1 MKLLVAIKRVVDYN
15 VKIQV
20 KEDGSDVEL
29 ANVKMGINPF
39 CDIALEAAIRLRE
52 AGVASE
58 LVVVTFGP
66 FAAAE
71 QLRYGLALGADRA
84 LHYVTQDVIQDVTQ
98 NVTQA
103 DTVTDAPL
111 TPLTVARALQRVC
124 EQERPDLVLL
134 GKQSIDSDNNQVPQ
148 MLAALN
154 DWPLAACAS
163 ALTVV
168 GRELQ
173 VTCAIDGG
181 EETLA
186 MMLPAVVSADLCL
199 NEVRFASLANIM
211 KAKRKPLES
220 LPFAALGVA
229 PSYQLQQLGVM
240 APPSRRPGV
249 MVSSVEE
256 LVDKLKNEAKVLP

>member
-20 KEDGSDVEL
+20 KKDGSDVEL

-84 LHYVTQDVIQDVTQ
+84 LHYVTQ

-103 DTVTDAPL
+103 DTVTQADAPL

-220 LPFAALGVA
+220 LPFAALRVA
-229 PSYQLQQLGVM
+229 PSHQLQQLGVM

>member
-84 LHYVTQDVIQDVTQ
+84 LHYVTQDVTQ
-98 NVTQA
+98 NVIQADTATQA

-168 GRELQ
+168 
-173 VTCAIDGG
+173 
-181 EETLA
+181 
-186 MMLPAVVSADLCL
+186 
-199 NEVRFASLANIM
+199 
-211 KAKRKPLES
+211 
-220 LPFAALGVA
+220 
-229 PSYQLQQLGVM
+229 
-240 APPSRRPGV
+240 
-249 MVSSVEE
+249 
-256 LVDKLKNEAKVLP
+256 